1 MKKIKFCMLVFV
13 VVFMLGGCGKSIDL
27 TDEQTDM
34 FAEYISKEVLERD
47 KHYEQELIAPEQEEA
62 DDEEEEQSNPTM
74 TEVSN
79 KQEEESVSLND
90 LLGTSSINVS
100 FASAKLY
107 NSYPEEDNDYFV
119 ISAND
124 GYKLLVIKF
133 KLENTKKQ
141 DVTYSMLQT
150 ENDYRLTTDNGGEY
164 NPLLTLLV
172 DDLQFINK
180 TIPAGSKQEGVLV
193 FRIPEG
199 KAASNKTLT
208 ICNGNR
214 STVLSIN

>member
-1 MKKIKFCMLVFV
+1 MLVFV
-13 VVFMLGGCGKSIDL
+13 VVFMLGGCGKSVDL
-27 TDEQTDM
+27 TDEQTNM

-47 KHYEQELIAPEQEEA
+47 KHYEQELIAPVQVEE
-62 DDEEEEQSNPTM
+62 DEEEEQEQPTP
-74 TEVSN
+74 TVTQASDKKE
-79 KQEEESVSLND
+79 KESVSLND

-107 NSYPEEDNDYFV
+107 NSYPEGNNDYFV

-124 GYKLLVIKF
+124 GYKLLVVKF
-133 KLENTKKQ
+133 SLENTKKQ
-141 DVTYSMLQT
+141 DVTYSMLQS
-150 ENDYRLTTDNGGEY
+150 ENDYRLTTDDGGEY

-180 TIPAGSKQEGVLV
+180 AIPAGSKQDGVLV

-199 KAASNKTLT
+199 KVASNKSLK

-214 STVLSIN
+214 VTVLSIK

>member
-1 MKKIKFCMLVFV
+1 
-13 VVFMLGGCGKSIDL
+13 
-27 TDEQTDM
+27 
-34 FAEYISKEVLERD
+34 
-47 KHYEQELIAPEQEEA
+47 
-62 DDEEEEQSNPTM
+62 
-74 TEVSN
+74 
-79 KQEEESVSLND
+79 
-90 LLGTSSINVS
+90 
-100 FASAKLY
+100 
-107 NSYPEEDNDYFV
+107 
-119 ISAND
+119 
-124 GYKLLVIKF
+124 
-133 KLENTKKQ
+133 
-141 DVTYSMLQT
+141 MLQT